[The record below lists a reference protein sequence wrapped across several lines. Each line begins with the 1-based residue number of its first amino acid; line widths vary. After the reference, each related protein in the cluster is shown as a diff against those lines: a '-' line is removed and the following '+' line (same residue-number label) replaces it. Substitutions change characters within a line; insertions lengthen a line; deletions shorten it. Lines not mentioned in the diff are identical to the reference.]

1 MTFVLEFAIVFSM
14 IFLIQE
20 IGTDFQDLGKLLFGG
35 VALAIVV
42 AVAFTFVRFRLRDKK
57 PQRSNFISIG
67 ARQEDE

>member
-14 IFLIQE
+14 IFLIQG

-42 AVAFTFVRFRLRDKK
+42 AIAFTFVRFRLRDKK
-57 PQRSNFISIG
+57 PQRSNFISIS